1 MLDDVEKTALRAPS
15 PPAPRGLFTC
25 SPSLAPRPPHFVT
38 HRSGRAA
45 LERPAHHTA
54 APAARRLPGLL
65 ASALRG

>member
-1 MLDDVEKTALRAPS
+1 MLDDVEKTVLRAPFA
-15 PPAPRGLFTC
+15 PAPRGLFTG

-45 LERPAHHTA
+45 LERLP
-54 APAARRLPGLL
+54 PARRLPGLL